1 MFSVA
6 AAVAVLYLLRR
17 RLPERGIFSD
27 TTPPAALFGVLG
39 TASPSSLWPFSRV
52 RRCSMRC
59 SRMWRERTRHRPASS
74 MSAPRRCPR
83 RGPPDPGGAFPKV
96 VQSLEIVGSATPR
109 GTLYLASNVPPTPH
123 YWIWQIEPMCD
134 VQGGDCAPGGFCSGA
149 DQGVYMDINV
159 KPLAQAG
166 DPNPVAPPP
175 APGRTTGFL
184 PPLPGT
190 RVGTEYG
197 GWLSAGQGCV
207 GVS

>member
-1 MFSVA
+1 
-6 AAVAVLYLLRR
+6 
-17 RLPERGIFSD
+17 
-27 TTPPAALFGVLG
+27 LFGVLG

-52 RRCSMRC
+52 RALFNALLADVARADGPPPCVFDVC
-59 SRMWRERTRHRPASS
+59 PAPLPPPG
-74 MSAPRRCPR
+74 A
-83 RGPPDPGGAFPKV
+83 PPDPGGAFPKA

-175 APGRTTGFL
+175 APGRRRAFFRRFRERRSVPSTG
-184 PPLPGT
+184 
-190 RVGTEYG
+190 
-197 GWLSAGQGCV
+197 AGYLLAKAAWMSV
-207 GVS
+207 